1 MPNKLCVCSCTIT
14 RTMKLFDNQYQGVI
28 NGKLCTMNMDKI
40 NYWLINTRQLA
51 RTIRSDWWV
60 VCRLIHD
67 LCAFQ
72 WNRYAL
78 QNYCKFR
85 SLNSTLRSMWQF
97 LSIVHTFFV
106 ARNKFIEIE
115 RELFLLKIERF
126 FLREQHFEFDMEAH
140 GL

>member
-97 LSIVHTFFV
+97 LSIVHTFLSLV
-106 ARNKFIEIE
+106 INS
-115 RELFLLKIERF
+115 LKSNENCF
-126 FLREQHFEFDMEAH
+126 YWKLKDSF
-140 GL
+140 